1 MLLNDAELSR
11 AAMPPAPR
19 ERPPIIVDV
28 AIIGAGIAGLWLA
41 NLLAGRGLA
50 VALCDGNPVGGTQT
64 AASQGIVH
72 SGVKYGWRVRRTAL
86 TTMPARWRACLA
98 GRGEV
103 DLRGVDVAAEH
114 VHLFGR
120 GAAAK
125 AKAALTGLVLAGG
138 AKRVDAATVP
148 PFGQGLLL
156 ELADFAVDV
165 QSLIRGLAAPVRHRL
180 LAAHVAPSDMALGPA
195 GVEEVRVQGRA
206 LRASAYVFAAGA
218 GNAALARH
226 IGADAAAMR
235 RSLRQ
240 TWLRLPGDPPRM
252 FAHIV
257 SGAFGGAPALTI
269 TRHAGGLYIGGHAA
283 EVGAAETAG
292 AHLARLRRLLA
303 EHLPALDLT
312 GAEFETFL
320 IDRAE
325 PADGPPGSGDAFV
338 ARHGNC
344 LVCWPVKLTLAPRLG
359 DQVLDALRHLRPIA
373 GVWPGDA
380 EAPLAYAAPP
390 WAMAHADEEADMCRA
405 GRRSGT

>member
-1 MLLNDAELSR
+1 MLLNDTELRR

-50 VALCDGNPVGGTQT
+50 VAFCDGNPVGGTQT

-86 TTMPARWRACLA
+86 ATMPARWRACLA
-98 GRGEV
+98 GRAEV

-114 VHLFGR
+114 VHLFGS
-120 GAAAK
+120 GMAAT
-125 AKAALTGLVLAGG
+125 AKAALAGFLWAGG

-148 PFGQGLLL
+148 PFGPGLLL

-165 QSLIRGLAAPVRHRL
+165 PSLIRGLAAPVRHRL
-180 LAAHVAPSDMALGPA
+180 LAAHIAPGDLALGPA
-195 GVEEVRVQGRA
+195 GVKEVRVRGRA
-206 LRASAYVFAAGA
+206 LRANAYVFAAGV
-218 GNAALARH
+218 GNAAFARR
-226 IGADAAAMR
+226 IGAEAATMR
-235 RSLRQ
+235 RRPLRQ
-240 TWLRLPGDPPRM
+240 TWLRLLGDPPHV

-269 TRHAGGLYIGGHAA
+269 TCHPGGLYIGGHAA

-292 AHLARLRRLLA
+292 AHFARLRRLLA

-325 PADGPPGSGDAFV
+325 PADGPAGGDAFV

-344 LVCWPVKLTLAPRLG
+344 LVCWPVKLSLAPRLG

-373 GVWPGDA
+373 GAWPGNADT
-380 EAPLAYAAPP
+380 PLALAAPP
-390 WAMAHADEEADMCRA
+390 WATAQADGEARS
-405 GRRSGT
+405 RSGQGGT